1 MAFILYFLYSFF
13 QRKQVR
19 NAIICHFRVLKFK
32 EFIVTSIFFPLTTEK
47 APRLSYPVT
56 RIKDLQGYGHQGDV
70 GAWGDQNVWE
80 GKPGKVNPLERLLAV
95 QA

>member
-19 NAIICHFRVLKFK
+19 NAIICHFGVLKFK

-56 RIKDLQGYGHQGDV
+56 RIKDWQGYAHQGDV
-70 GAWGDQNVWE
+70 GGGGGTKMY
-80 GKPGKVNPLERLLAV
+80 GKESLEK
-95 QA
+95 